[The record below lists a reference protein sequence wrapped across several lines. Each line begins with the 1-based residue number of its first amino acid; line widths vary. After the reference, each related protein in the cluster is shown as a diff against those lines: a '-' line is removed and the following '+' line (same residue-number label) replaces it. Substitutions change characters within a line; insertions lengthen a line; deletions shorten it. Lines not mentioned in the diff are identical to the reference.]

1 MRDDKLAFNKAKR
14 MLKNGTLKNKKA
26 IVQQFVKRVVV
37 YKDKIIIEYNIAGDY
52 IFGEEIIR

>member
-1 MRDDKLAFNKAKR
+1 